1 MWKEK
6 ENKLEKDFVFDDFNS
21 AIDFINKVA
30 VISEKQ
36 DHHPEI
42 YNIYNRVS
50 IKLSTHDMGDI
61 VTEKDHNLASEIDKL
76 KCCRNF
82 IFLWSLPQ
90 SEILM
95 T

>member
-6 ENKLEKDFVFDDFNS
+6 ENKLEKDFVFNDFNS

-76 KCCRNF
+76 K
-82 IFLWSLPQ
+82 
-90 SEILM
+90 
-95 T
+95 